1 MADGDGTSSG
11 VGMGMIIGLLLVVIL
26 LIGGGYYFFAGGH
39 SGGASSSPANAVA
52 GAAEGAGHTVS
63 GTVNVK

>member
-11 VGMGMIIGLLLVVIL
+11 VGMGMIIGLLIVVIL
-26 LIGGGYYFFAGGH
+26 LIGGGYYFFGHAG
-39 SGGASSSPANAVA
+39 GGASSSPANAVA

>member
-11 VGMGMIIGLLLVVIL
+11 VGMGMIIGLLVVVIL
-26 LIGGGYYFFAGGH
+26 LIGGGYYFF
-39 SGGASSSPANAVA
+39 
-52 GAAEGAGHTVS
+52 GAGHTLVGSGTSNPTQGGGTAVS